1 MTRISVYRY
10 PAVLAKFF
18 IVLGSIFTILG
29 ILLLIK
35 SLIDGFNL
43 HFPSGDWNSVTF
55 IVQGVLFTIMGSSGL
70 IMRKYFIAWD
80 EKELTFLLPNTK
92 KLETINLADIQ
103 SVNIKLFE
111 IELNLP
117 DQQKILD
124 LSNLQFE
131 DIKKMKAKFEDFN
144 LKSS

>member
-43 HFPSGDWNSVTF
+43 NFPSGDWDSVTF
-55 IVQGVLFTIMGSSGL
+55 IVQRVLFTIMGSSGL
-70 IMRKYFIAWD
+70 II
-80 EKELTFLLPNTK
+80 TT
-92 KLETINLADIQ
+92 
-103 SVNIKLFE
+103 
-111 IELNLP
+111 
-117 DQQKILD
+117 QKIVPLHI
-124 LSNLQFE
+124 NF
-131 DIKKMKAKFEDFN
+131 
-144 LKSS
+144 